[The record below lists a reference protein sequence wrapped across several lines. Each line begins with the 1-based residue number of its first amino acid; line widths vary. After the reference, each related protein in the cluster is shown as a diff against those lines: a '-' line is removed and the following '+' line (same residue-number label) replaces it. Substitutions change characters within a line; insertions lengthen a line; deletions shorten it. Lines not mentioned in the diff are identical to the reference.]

1 MSVDVPARE
10 GHKLPMPL
18 PLSGAK
24 GAVWSSPPFSA
35 RLILLGLGVIAA
47 FVGILSTW
55 ATLAP
60 LESAVRASGV
70 VAVDT
75 SVKTIQH
82 LEGGIVGE
90 ILVREGQQVKS
101 GDVLI
106 RLQRQ
111 ITAATLNQVEA
122 EYYLARATEA
132 RLVAERDNAPAIQVP
147 EELASRMENGVIQD
161 AVAGQR
167 NIFESRRKLNGQR
180 RTIIAQTIE
189 ALEIEIT
196 GLEGQ
201 VASSKKQLELIDEEL
216 RDASK
221 LLAQGLTNKPRV
233 LALWRTKAEIEGQ
246 IGSYMASIGVAR
258 QRMGEAQ
265 LKIAELDASVS
276 KEVVENLE
284 RVRSQ
289 AYEAAQ
295 KLAAAKDILQRTEIR
310 SPIDGVVVGLKVHTI
325 GGVITAGQ
333 ALLDIVPSNDKLV
346 VWASIDPDDIDQVKS
361 GLPATIWLW
370 AINRRHQAPID
381 GLLQNVSADRLV
393 DSKTGQPYYLARV
406 EFDSNSGDAQ
416 QIVIQPGMSADVM
429 VRTGARTFW
438 QYISA
443 PITQALRNA
452 FREG

>member
-1 MSVDVPARE
+1 MSVDVHARE
-10 GHKLPMPL
+10 EYKLPPPKL
-18 PLSGAK
+18 LGDAKSALLS
-24 GAVWSSPPFSA
+24 SSPFSA
-35 RLILLGLGVIAA
+35 RLIFLGAAVITAFLGVFSA
-47 FVGILSTW
+47 W
-55 ATLAP
+55 ALLAP
-60 LESAVRASGV
+60 LESAVRAPGV

-82 LEGGIVGE
+82 LEGGIIGE

-122 EYYLARATEA
+122 EYFLARATEA
-132 RLVAERDNAPAIQVP
+132 RLVAERDNAPTIRTPA
-147 EELASRMENGVIQD
+147 ELASKMGNEVVRD
-161 AVAGQR
+161 AVAGQQ
-167 NIFESRRKLNGQR
+167 NIFDSRRKLINQR
-180 RTIIAQTIE
+180 RTIISQTIE
-189 ALEIEIT
+189 ALGIEIT

-201 VASSKKQLELIDEEL
+201 VASSQKQLTLIDEEL

-221 LLAQGLTNKPRV
+221 LLLQGLINKPRV
-233 LALWRTKAEIEGQ
+233 LALWRNKAEIEGQ
-246 IGSYMASIGVAR
+246 IGTYTASIGVAR
-258 QRMGEAQ
+258 QRMSEAQ

-295 KLAAAKDILQRTEIR
+295 KLAAAEDVLHRTEIQ
-310 SPIDGVVVGLKVHTI
+310 SPTDGVVVGLKVHTV
-325 GGVITAGQ
+325 GGVISAGQ

-346 VWASIDPDDIDQVKS
+346 VWASIDPQDIDEVRA

-370 AINRRHQAPID
+370 ALNRRYQASLE
-381 GLLQNVSADRLV
+381 GQLQTVSADRLV
-393 DSKTGQPYYLARV
+393 DSKTGLPYYLARV
-406 EFDSNSGDAQ
+406 ELDTNSREGQ
-416 QIVIQPGMSADVM
+416 QVVIQPGMSAEVM

-443 PITQALRNA
+443 PLTQAMRRA